1 MCTNYVGTRNK
12 AWVKSTFGVELPD
25 TPFPEEA
32 YPGYAAPIV
41 RRDANG
47 EICCELARF
56 GLVPHW
62 SKDTTIGK
70 RTYNARSET
79 VAEKPSYRTPW
90 RKRQFCL
97 ALADAIYEPN
107 YESGKAV
114 RWKIQREDTEP
125 MAIASLWDQWTDKST
140 GEIVVSF
147 TMLTVNADTHPVMRQ
162 FHRLEDEKRSVVVL
176 NDPLQWLS
184 QDLDDPFDL
193 LYPPLQALKSFAL
206 QRPSLKPIQSP
217 PSSAQGLLI

>member
-12 AWVKSTFGVELPD
+12 AWAKSTFGVELPD
-25 TPFPEEA
+25 TPFPDEA

-47 EICCELARF
+47 EFCCELARF

-62 SKDTTIGK
+62 SKDASIGK

-90 RKRQFCL
+90 KKRQFCL

-114 RWKIQREDTEP
+114 RWKIQREDAEP

-147 TMLTVNADTHPVMRQ
+147 TMLTVNADNHPVMRQ
-162 FHRLEDEKRSVVVL
+162 FHKPEDEKRSVVVL
-176 NDPLQWLS
+176 NDPYKWLS
-184 QDLDDPFDL
+184 QTLQDPMSL
-193 LYPPLQALKSFAL
+193 LHPPDRALTSFACP
-206 QRPSLKPIQSP
+206 RPSLKPVQSP